1 MLLCRDETFAL
12 KIVQTQHFIIMFMKN
27 RVCSYCALPFL
38 SALMSV
44 FILVACE
51 KPMVEADG
59 ESGESAGGDGK
70 CVLSI
75 NASQLENFM
84 FEEAGGGNRSIK
96 PLGDVCARVSFV
108 IFNGDEKVKTV
119 NQKSTDK
126 DFGKASVSLDKGT
139 YTLVVIAHNGTGN
152 PTFTSPEE
160 IKFPDNK
167 VTETFYYCGN
177 VDVDGTQD
185 YDITLKH
192 AVAMFR
198 LTMNDATPQGV
209 KRMKFY
215 YTGGSS
221 TFDAVA
227 GYGCVN
233 SKQTEY
239 RDVTADAYEG
249 SSSYEVY
256 TFPHSD
262 GRTLKMDVSALSSDG
277 TTVMYSKTFDDVS
290 VVVNQITEYVGSFYG
305 ENPDGGRG
313 FNVTVDDSWTKQS
326 FAY

>member
-1 MLLCRDETFAL
+1 
-12 KIVQTQHFIIMFMKN
+12 MFMKKTL
-27 RVCSYCALPFL
+27 CSFCSLYIL
-38 SALMSV
+38 SALVSACL
-44 FILVACE
+44 LVACE
-51 KPMVEADG
+51 KPLVEADG
-59 ESGESAGGDGK
+59 ENGGTGGDDGK

-96 PLGDVCARVSFV
+96 PLGDVCERVSFV
-108 IFNGDEKVKTV
+108 IFNGDEKVKAV
-119 NQKSTDK
+119 NQKSSDK

-167 VTETFYYCGN
+167 VTETFYYCGD
-177 VDVDGTQD
+177 VDIDGTQD
-185 YDITLKH
+185 CDITLKH

-221 TFDAVA
+221 TFDAVT

-239 RDVTADAYEG
+239 RDVTAAAYEG

-262 GRTLKMDVSALSSDG
+262 GRNLKMDVSALSSDG
-277 TTVMYSKTFDDVS
+277 TTVMYSKTFEEVP
-290 VVVNQITEYVGSFYG
+290 VVVNQITEYTGSFYG

-313 FNVTVDDSWTKQS
+313 FNVTVDDSWTQQS
-326 FAY
+326 FVY

>member
-1 MLLCRDETFAL
+1 ML
-12 KIVQTQHFIIMFMKN
+12 MKKN
-27 RVCSYCALPFL
+27 VCSFNALPFL
-38 SALMSV
+38 SALMLAFV
-44 FILVACE
+44 FVACE

-59 ESGESAGGDGK
+59 ESGGDVGGDGK

-84 FEEAGGGNRSIK
+84 FEGEESGSRSIK
-96 PLGDVCARVSFV
+96 PLGDVCGRVSFV
-108 IFNGDEKVKTV
+108 IFNGDDKVKAV
-119 NQKSTDK
+119 NQKSSDK
-126 DFGKASVSLDKGT
+126 DFGKASISLDKGT

-152 PTFTSPEE
+152 PTFSSPEE

-167 VTETFYYCGN
+167 VTETFYYCGS
-177 VDVDGTQD
+177 VDIDGAQD
-185 YDITLKH
+185 CDITLKH

-209 KRMKFY
+209 NRMKFY

-221 TFDAVA
+221 TFDAVT

-239 RDVTADAYEG
+239 RDVSADAYEG
-249 SSSYEVY
+249 RSSYEVY

-262 GRTLKMDVSALSSDG
+262 GKALKMDVSALSSDG
-277 TTVMYSKTFDDVS
+277 TTVLYSKTFEDVP
-290 VVVNQITEYVGSFYG
+290 VVVNQITEYTGTFFG

-313 FNVTVDDSWTKQS
+313 FNVTVDDSWTQQS
-326 FAY
+326 FEY